1 MNNADAKHV
10 MDALSVFTVVGTLME
25 YLPHVAAIFTIIW
38 TGIRIYET
46 PTVQKLIHGKP
57 LEKSDAE

>member
-10 MDALSVFTVVGTLME
+10 MDALSVFTVVGTLMN
-25 YLPHVAAIFTIIW
+25 YLPHLAALFTIVW

>member
-1 MNNADAKHV
+1 MDNADAKHV

-25 YLPHVAAIFTIIW
+25 YLPHLAALFTIVW